1 MSKKPSDATLL
12 RTERR
17 FNAQMR
23 REVDRLRDELATVRR
38 KLGSVEA
45 TLADCR
51 AECSSWK
58 EVATNLSRAVRDGE
72 VQP

>member
-1 MSKKPSDATLL
+1 MSKSPSPATQL

-17 FNAQMR
+17 INAQLR
-23 REVDRLRDELATVRR
+23 RDIDRLRDELAAVRR

-58 EVATNLSRAVRDGE
+58 DVATNLSRAVRDGE
-72 VQP
+72 VRP